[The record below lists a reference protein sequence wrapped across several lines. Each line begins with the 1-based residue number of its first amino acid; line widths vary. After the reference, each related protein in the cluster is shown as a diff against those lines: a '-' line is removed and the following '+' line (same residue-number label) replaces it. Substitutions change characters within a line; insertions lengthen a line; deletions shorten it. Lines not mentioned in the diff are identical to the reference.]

1 MEATGITYSVI
12 VPVYNGSRTLEE
24 LIRRMRRVFSELDKT
39 YEIILIDDNSRDN
52 SWELLKRL
60 KREDPGIR
68 IIRLRRNFG
77 QHNAIMCALHFIRG
91 DYVITIDDD
100 LQIPPEEIPGLIA
113 AAADGYDVVY
123 GIYDRKKHNLV
134 KNIGSFLLGCYYRRI
149 FGMTNQVSAFRL
161 IRREIAREIIN
172 YDKTFP
178 YIDGLI
184 SWNTGNIGE
193 VPVKHYARG
202 AGTSGYSLGKMV
214 KLAFDMVTN
223 FSAFPIR
230 VASLLGVAFS
240 LVGFLL
246 AIYFFLRFGLGMPV
260 TGYASLLVAVTIFS
274 GVQLLTIGVI
284 GEYIARVHMNINRKP
299 QYVIKEH
306 DL

>member
-1 MEATGITYSVI
+1 MKTTEVTYSMI
-12 VPVYNGSRTLEE
+12 IPVYNAEKTLEE
-24 LIRRMRRVFSELDKT
+24 LISRIKQAFSSLDVT

-52 SWELLKRL
+52 SWEVIKRL
-60 KREDPGIR
+60 KRGSPNLR

-77 QHNAIMCALHFIRG
+77 QHNAIMCGLHFFRG

-100 LQIPPEEIPGLIA
+100 LQIPPEEIPKLIA
-113 AAADGYDVVY
+113 GAAEGYDVVY
-123 GIYDRKKHNLV
+123 GIYDRKKHNLL
-134 KNIGSFLLGCYYRRI
+134 KNFGSFLIGCYYRKI
-149 FGMTNQVSAFRL
+149 FHMSNQVSAFR
-161 IRREIAREIIN
+161 IIKREIAREIIN

-193 VPVKHYARG
+193 VPVKHYRRG
-202 AGTSGYSLGKMV
+202 AGISGYSIGKMV

-230 VASLLGVAFS
+230 VASLLGVLFS

-246 AIYFFLRFGLGMPV
+246 ALYFFFRFGLGMPV
-260 TGYASLLVAVTIFS
+260 TGYASMLVAVTIFS
-274 GVQLLTIGVI
+274 GVQLLTIGII

-299 QYVIKEH
+299 QYVIK
-306 DL
+306 DQDI